1 MTTTTPVPETEET
14 TQPEQLG
21 LRELTEESEQ
31 REQLE
36 QSEQLEESELTEQLE
51 ESEQPEESEES
62 ETTEQSV
69 QTDALTHVLGSGLF
83 YQDLD
88 SLKVSDE
95 DSKKLAPKSEDVFK
109 NKYSSQDLY
118 KFVDAPEKVT
128 SDSQAQKY

>member
-51 ESEQPEESEES
+51 ESEES

-69 QTDALTHVLGSGLF
+69 QTDALSHVLGSGLF

-88 SLKVSDE
+88 SLKVSDQ
-95 DSKKLAPKSEDVFK
+95 DSKKLAPKSEDVPK

>member
-21 LRELTEESEQ
+21 LRELTDESEQ

-36 QSEQLEESELTEQLE
+36 QSEQLEESELTEQ
-51 ESEQPEESEES
+51 PEESEES

-69 QTDALTHVLGSGLF
+69 QTDALSHVLGSGLF

-88 SLKVSDE
+88 SLKVSDQ
-95 DSKKLAPKSEDVFK
+95 DSKKLAPKSEDVPK

-118 KFVDAPEKVT
+118 KCVDAPEKVT

>member
-51 ESEQPEESEES
+51 ESEES

-69 QTDALTHVLGSGLF
+69 QTDALSHVLGSGLF

-88 SLKVSDE
+88 SLKVSDQ
-95 DSKKLAPKSEDVFK
+95 DSKKLAPKSEDVPK

-128 SDSQAQKY
+128 SDSQGQKH